1 MPTLFT
7 PEFGKQRASA
17 LEKNDSAIR
26 FQGDVGWGV
35 MTEARAAR
43 NEFNA
48 IPRVSAAK
56 AAGLP

>member
-7 PEFGKQRASA
+7 PEFGKQRAAA

-26 FQGDVGWGV
+26 FQGDAGWGV

-43 NEFNA
+43 LERA
-48 IPRVSAAK
+48 RKP
-56 AAGLP
+56 AGDQ